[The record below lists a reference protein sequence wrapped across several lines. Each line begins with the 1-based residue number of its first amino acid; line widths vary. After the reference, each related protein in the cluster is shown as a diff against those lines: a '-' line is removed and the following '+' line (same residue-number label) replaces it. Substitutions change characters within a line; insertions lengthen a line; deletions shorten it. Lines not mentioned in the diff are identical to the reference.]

1 MVPILNSPPP
11 QPTDPGRPFAT
22 KKPVGFFA
30 PSRPCSGGCQTLL
43 VKLVTLSDGAARIGK
58 QPSQLRYWTEK
69 GVLESFKVERR
80 GQVLSETYVRL
91 EDVEMLAE
99 LRGWAAPKNGR

>member
-1 MVPILNSPPP
+1 
-11 QPTDPGRPFAT
+11 
-22 KKPVGFFA
+22 
-30 PSRPCSGGCQTLL
+30 LL